1 MSSASNEKL
10 IRAYEENTGRKPV
23 TRYPDDPDWRYRGEK
38 SEREE
43 LERRLGVLE
52 EPVKIEGQEELF

>member
-1 MSSASNEKL
+1 
-10 IRAYEENTGRKPV
+10 V